1 MLSYTEISEYALLVN
16 GVTVWMV
23 LLYVFAL
30 ARINDFGAGKAIV
43 VGLIALVAMLLIWFI
58 VLFAYVLAGGVAG
71 IVKDVLLELQLNW
84 GH

>member
-1 MLSYTEISEYALLVN
+1 MDGIALCVCPCKN
-16 GVTVWMV
+16 
-23 LLYVFAL
+23 
-30 ARINDFGAGKAIV
+30 NDFGAGQ
-43 VGLIALVAMLLIWFI
+43 GHCRRLIALVAMLLIWFI